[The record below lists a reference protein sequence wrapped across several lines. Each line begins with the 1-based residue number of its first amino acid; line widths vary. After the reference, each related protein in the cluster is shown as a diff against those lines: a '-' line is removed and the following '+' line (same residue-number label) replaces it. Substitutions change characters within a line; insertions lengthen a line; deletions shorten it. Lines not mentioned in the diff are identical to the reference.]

1 MDKYVSETKRQECN
15 REILKVLEEVVRLYP
30 DFRFGQ
36 ILWFLGINGRDDV
49 GDRYRLKDIF
59 YEEPDITLKNICS
72 TVKDNHFHF
81 DTVEYLSKYNKFVN
95 GTEKIK

>member
-1 MDKYVSETKRQECN
+1 MENYVSETKRQECN

-30 DFRFGQ
+30 HFRFSQ

-49 GDRYRLKDIF
+49 GDKYRLKDIF

-72 TVKDNHFHF
+72 TVKGNHLCF